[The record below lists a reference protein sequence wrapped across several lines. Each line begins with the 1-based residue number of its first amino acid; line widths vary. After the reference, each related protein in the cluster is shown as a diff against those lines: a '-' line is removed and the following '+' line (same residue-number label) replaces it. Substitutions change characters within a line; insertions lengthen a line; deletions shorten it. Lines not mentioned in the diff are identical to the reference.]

1 MRYFLHLAYN
11 GGPFNGWQI
20 QPNAPSVQE
29 VLEKAFSIFCKESIN
44 IVGCGR
50 TDAGVH
56 ALNFYA
62 HFDTE
67 QVFDSQQLDYILRK
81 VNAFLDEN
89 VAVYRI
95 FPVREDLHAR
105 FSAVSRTY
113 RYHVSASKQPFRQ
126 EFSHRIF
133 FNPDMDMMNEA
144 AAKLFNYTDFTSFSK
159 LHTQTATNDCRI
171 MQAHWDKV
179 DDEFVFTIQANRFL
193 RNMVRAITGTL
204 LDVGRGKLT
213 VSQFCDIIE
222 RKDRCAAGTSMPAKA
237 LFLADV
243 EYDFGTIQ
251 F

>member
-11 GGPFNGWQI
+11 GTPFNGWQI

-29 VLEKAFSIFCKESIN
+29 TLEKAFSIFCKETIN

-50 TDAGVH
+50 TDTGVH

-67 QVFDSQQLDYILRK
+67 QVFDTEQLTFILRK

-89 VAVYRI
+89 VAVYKI
-95 FPVREDLHAR
+95 FPVNNDLHAR

-113 RYHVSASKQPFRQ
+113 QYHISTEKQPFRQ
-126 EFSHRIF
+126 EFSHRLFCDLDI
-133 FNPDMDMMNEA
+133 DLMNEA
-144 AAKLFNYTDFTSFSK
+144 AQKLFNYTDFTSFSK
-159 LHTQTATNDCRI
+159 LHTQTATNDCKI

-179 DDEFVFTIQANRFL
+179 DNELIFTIQANRFL

-204 LDVGRGKLT
+204 VDVGRKKIT
-213 VSQFCDIIE
+213 IQDFCNIIE
-222 RKDRCAAGTSMPAKA
+222 QKDRCAAGTSMPAKA
-237 LFLADV
+237 LFLTNV
-243 EYDFGTIQ
+243 EYEYDFTQ

>member
-29 VLEKAFSIFCKESIN
+29 VLEKAFSIFCKEPVN

-67 QVFDSQQLDYILRK
+67 QVFATEHLEHILRK

-95 FPVREDLHAR
+95 FPVSDDLHAR
-105 FSAVSRTY
+105 FSAISRTY
-113 RYHVSASKQPFRQ
+113 QYHLSTVKQPFRQ
-126 EFSHRIF
+126 EFSHRVF
-133 FNPDMDMMNEA
+133 CDLDTDLMNEA
-144 AAKLFNYTDFTSFSK
+144 AAKLFDYTDFTSFSK

-171 MQAHWDKV
+171 MQARWDRV
-179 DDEFVFTIQANRFL
+179 GDELVFTIQANRFL

-204 LDVGRGKLT
+204 VDVGRGKLAIG
-213 VSQFCDIIE
+213 QFCDIIE

-237 LFLADV
+237 LFLTDV
-243 EYDFGTIQ
+243 EYGHGLTQ